1 MIPYQ
6 KLINLLIKRGYKILG
21 AGCYSI
27 VFKSKL
33 SDSVIK
39 IGSTLADP
47 WLIYAETVQSINNP
61 HFPKVYNI
69 HQFEHLDY
77 YVARVERLKPIGMNF
92 TDTQYRSFI
101 DEMLNN
107 RPSSEASRQ
116 AVRILNQLLSRMDYA
131 KLDLHLENIMLRGET
146 LVLSDPL
153 AEREIDSSFEAWI
166 EETLSEKYSF

>member
-6 KLINLLIKRGYKILG
+6 KLINSLIKRGYEILG
-21 AGCYSI
+21 TGCYSI
-27 VFKSKL
+27 VFKSKR

-47 WLIYAETVQSINNP
+47 WLIYAETVQNLNNP
-61 HFPKVYNI
+61 HFPKIYKI

-77 YVARVERLKPIGMNF
+77 YVARVERLEPIDVDF
-92 TDTQYRSFI
+92 TQYRSFR

-116 AVRILNQLLSRMDYA
+116 AVYTLNQLLSRMDYA
-131 KLDLHLENIMLRGET
+131 KLDLHLENIMLRGDT
-146 LVLSDPL
+146 FVLSDPI
-153 AEREIDSSFEAWI
+153 AEREIESSFEAWI
-166 EETLSEKYSF
+166 EENLPTEYSL